1 MKSRGRK
8 CVYSVRFGIK
18 TFVLSLSLSFR
29 LKLKAKANMLDNVLV
44 LVMLNSQH
52 FNKTFKRI
60 LKIKK
65 YKWLIRYEMTVH
77 N

>member
-1 MKSRGRK
+1 M
-8 CVYSVRFGIK
+8 CL
-18 TFVLSLSLSFR
+18 LSKVWNKNIGTHVSLSFE

-44 LVMLNSQH
+44 LAMLNSQH
-52 FNKTFKRI
+52 YRTI

-77 N
+77 

>member
-1 MKSRGRK
+1 MCLLCKFWK
-8 CVYSVRFGIK
+8 KKICTQF
-18 TFVLSLSLSFR
+18 SLSFG
-29 LKLKAKANMLDNVLV
+29 LKLKANANMLDKVLV

-52 FNKTFKRI
+52 YNKTFKRI

-65 YKWLIRYEMTVH
+65 YKWLIRYEMTVRTVYT

>member
-1 MKSRGRK
+1 MCLLCKVWNK
-8 CVYSVRFGIK
+8 NICAHF
-18 TFVLSLSLSFR
+18 SLSFE

-52 FNKTFKRI
+52 YNKTFKRI

-65 YKWLIRYEMTVH
+65 YKWLIRYEMTVQCTLIKGRL
-77 N
+77 